1 VWGILLLIGVAAA
14 GLVERSPSW
23 HTVMGLVFGVGLALV
38 VDEAA
43 LLIDLRD
50 VYWQT
55 QGAISVAAALIIIGL
70 SGSVLVLLRS
80 PRR

>member
-1 VWGILLLIGVAAA
+1 MAAA
-14 GLVERSPSW
+14 GLVERTPAW
-23 HTVMGLVFGVGLALV
+23 HTLMGLLFGIGLALV

-55 QGAISVAAALIIIGL
+55 QGAISVATALIIIGL
-70 SGSVLVLLRS
+70 SGSILVLLRS
-80 PRR
+80 PRRQR